1 MRALVFSALVAS
13 LALAGCGKSGPPKR
27 EAGNWKT
34 EMKLVSLDMPG
45 MDAKMK
51 EMAMAQTLPA
61 QTECLSKEAAAK
73 EDPVAEMSKGAG
85 ECTFTKKNV
94 SSTVDVAGTCK
105 GPDGKAISMK
115 MTGTFDSK
123 KIDLDVESSGP
134 SPMGN
139 GEMKSKMKIT
149 GTHTGAC

>member
-1 MRALVFSALVAS
+1 MRAMVLTALVSS
-13 LALAGCGKSGPPKR
+13 LALAGCGTSGPPKR

-45 MDAKMK
+45 MPPAMRDA
-51 EMAMAQTLPA
+51 ALAQALPA

-73 EDPVAEMSKGAG
+73 EDPVTEMTKGAG
-85 ECTFTKKNV
+85 TCTFTKKNV

-105 GPDGKAISMK
+105 GPDGKDISMV
-115 MTGTFDSK
+115 MTGTFSSK
-123 KIDLDVESSGP
+123 SINLDVESSGP
-134 SPMGN
+134 APTGT
-139 GEMKSKMKIT
+139 GTMKSKMKIT